1 MSLQQPK
8 SMAACTRKNMKL
20 LKSLVCLLGLYSFGA
35 CADSLSLIGGKA
47 VDSNL
52 IDLPIKAVKGDLK
65 FEDHQMIGIAYQKS
79 IAHPGFIQQSLDFV
93 NVSGAQS
100 NLEFMA
106 VHHYANT
113 PDYSLLEN
121 VLAYHIKSR
130 PFDFNWTKITLGFSI
145 GLSYVY
151 GTPSFD
157 DGSKDASN
165 KKYRLLNYNAYEA
178 SFWNQKEDSAV
189 FFRIHHRSGMYGL
202 IAPEGVGSNFLTLG
216 VKRAW

>member
-20 LKSLVCLLGLYSFGA
+20 LKSFVCLLGLYSFGA

-79 IAHPGFIQQSLDFV
+79 ITHPGFIQQSLDFV

-106 VHHYANT
+106 VHHYAKT
-113 PDYSLLEN
+113 PDYTLLEN

-130 PFDFNWTKITLGFSI
+130 PFDFNWTKLTFGFSI

-151 GTPSFD
+151 GTPTFD